1 VLASITVKLDP
12 LYLQKPEA
20 ARISGYQHPKWP
32 LSFQTPE
39 AANPLI
45 LHNHTSPPHHKS
57 QNGFVRWSPV
67 SASDHSSPIAQWKIE
82 ACSLTVS
89 LDAVVSKISGM
100 SCPCLRFV
108 ANHFLWVLHNHQRAL
123 TLTLQIHLSNS
134 QLPSEKLALHHPPEM
149 VPRPSRNS
157 HRSNTHRTASLMNDH
172 NRPPLAKGC

>member
-20 ARISGYQHPKWP
+20 ARISGYQHPKMP

-39 AANPLI
+39 AAKSPHI
-45 LHNHTSPPHHKS
+45 THNHTFPPHHKS
-57 QNGFVRWSPV
+57 QNGFIRWSPV
-67 SASDHSSPIAQWKIE
+67 TASDLPSPIAQWKIE
-82 ACSLTVS
+82 AGSLTVS
-89 LDAVVSKISGM
+89 LNAVVSKISGM

-134 QLPSEKLALHHPPEM
+134 P
-149 VPRPSRNS
+149 
-157 HRSNTHRTASLMNDH
+157 ASQ
-172 NRPPLAKGC
+172 